1 MKEEGIPGIQGID
14 TRALTKV
21 LERISLLT
29 NIFFHLL
36 LIIYQNLKIDN
47 ERVKKP
53 TVHSFIEIS
62 SRCRVIS

>member
-29 NIFFHLL
+29 NIFFHML
-36 LIIYQNLKIDN
+36 LIIYQNLKREN
-47 ERVKKP
+47 EIANNLQYI
-53 TVHSFIEIS
+53 HL
-62 SRCRVIS
+62 